1 MKARMRDDLAKD
13 GIAILAFEDVIEGEQ
28 YVGEQYVGEHYIGAE
43 ELVGAELEGNTE
55 NCDDPRYNY
64 TRLRLS
70 DNRLLYF
77 IGVDLDFEENRA

>member
-13 GIAILAFEDVIEGEQ
+13 GIAILAFEDVIE
-28 YVGEQYVGEHYIGAE
+28 GEQYVGEHYIGAE

>member
-13 GIAILAFEDVIEGEQ
+13 GIAILAFEDVIE
-28 YVGEQYVGEHYIGAE
+28 GEQYVGEHYIGAE

-77 IGVDLDFEENRA
+77 IGVDLDFEENRV